1 MVRSGIFSGIVLF
14 SFLPGMALAAS
25 QILGLVAT
33 AEPTQMQ
40 CDKGGCTA
48 LLSAFCLQ
56 EKRLPPDF
64 DSAYR
69 PAKPG
74 QVTLLATMADGR
86 VIRMEAD
93 GLVELRS
100 RYGYTAVEARLP
112 LGRMVSGSP
121 VSLALEVEARASLLP
136 VAKADDPDPLSNEE
150 IEIATGPWRLAAQ
163 NIVEGNGERA
173 TSARVAMRMVNALP
187 LSGDVAP
194 GEREFLWR
202 RVAGD
207 APGMARRIYDACIES
222 VDQAVGY
229 PLRKCLEERH
239 EKLQV
244 ENTREFWRTLGGS

>member
-1 MVRSGIFSGIVLF
+1 MLRSGIFSGIVLF
-14 SFLPGMALAAS
+14 SSLPGMALAAS

-40 CDKGGCTA
+40 CDKGGCMA

-64 DSAYR
+64 DSDYR

-100 RYGYTAVEARLP
+100 RYGYTTVEARLP
-112 LGRMVSGSP
+112 LGRMALISA
-121 VSLALEVEARASLLP
+121 VSLALEVDARAALLP
-136 VAKADDPDPLSNEE
+136 AAKADDPDPLSNEE

-163 NIVEGNGERA
+163 NVLEGDGERA
-173 TSARVAMRMVNALP
+173 AGARVAMRLVNALSP
-187 LSGDVAP
+187 SGDIEA
-194 GEREFLWR
+194 GEREILWR

-207 APGMARRIYDACIES
+207 APDLARRMFDACIQS

-239 EKLQV
+239 ERLQV
-244 ENTREFWRTLGGS
+244 ENTWEFWRTLGGS